1 MVFPELQTDRTVL
14 RQFQKSDINY
24 VYQGLSDPEI
34 IRYYEVS
41 YTSLEH
47 TKEQMQWFSSLEKE
61 GAGIWWAIWDKKE
74 HRFLGAAG
82 FNDMHKEHKKAEIG
96 FWLLQENWGKGIIPE
111 VVPKLLDYVFNT
123 RKFHRIEAYVESENE
138 NSKKALSKLNF
149 QFEGCMR
156 ESEYKNGK
164 FIDVEIYAIL
174 NTDGNTK

>member
-61 GAGIWWAIWDKKE
+61 GTGIWWAIWDKKR
-74 HRFLGAAG
+74 RFLELP
-82 FNDMHKEHKKAEIG
+82 DLMICIKSIKKEIG

-138 NSKKALSKLNF
+138 N
-149 QFEGCMR
+149 
-156 ESEYKNGK
+156 
-164 FIDVEIYAIL
+164 
-174 NTDGNTK
+174 